1 MTALPRRRLI
11 TLAALAASMPRAV
24 RAASDAAAITDAASA
39 YLREAAD
46 DPRAR
51 LAWDDPRR
59 TDWHWFPS
67 RFRPNREGVP
77 IGEMS
82 APLRRAAHALLE
94 ASTTGPGAA
103 KAHAIISLQHEL
115 RRGDPGA
122 YFVSVYGTP
131 GEGHW
136 GWGIEGHHLSLNYA
150 VHGDRIAAGPIF
162 LGAHPTRVEA
172 GERARLRAMAAEE
185 DEARAALLALPA
197 ALRERAIVAEHTPRD
212 TRTRNAVTVEP
223 LPREGVAWSEL
234 PAESRERLTR
244 AIHEYLGMM
253 PPALAAAERTWLA
266 AADPASLTFQW
277 RGATVPDRFHYWAVQ
292 GHAFLI
298 EHDNSR
304 DGARHIHSVW
314 RGFASDFGAAL

>member
-1 MTALPRRRLI
+1 MTTLPRRQLI
-11 TLAALAASMPRAV
+11 ALATLAATMPRAV
-24 RAASDAAAITDAASA
+24 RAGSDAAALTDAASA
-39 YLREAAD
+39 YLRAVAD

-59 TDWHWFPS
+59 TDWHWFPP
-67 RFRPNREGVP
+67 RFRPDREGVP
-77 IGEMS
+77 LGDM
-82 APLRRAAHALLE
+82 APETRRAAEALLE

-103 KAHAIISLQHEL
+103 KARAIISLQHEL
-115 RRGDPGA
+115 RQDPGA

-131 GEGHW
+131 GEGRW

-150 VHGDRIAAGPIF
+150 VHGDHIAAGPIF
-162 LGAHPTRVEA
+162 LGAHPTRVES
-172 GERARLRAMAAEE
+172 GERAGLRAMAVEE

-197 ALRERAIVAEHTPRD
+197 DLRARAIVAERTPRD
-212 TRTRNAVTVEP
+212 TRTQNAVAVEP
-223 LPREGVAWSEL
+223 LPREGLAWSEL

-244 AIHEYLGMM
+244 AVHAYLGMM
-253 PPALAAAERTWLA
+253 PPTLAAAERARLA
-266 AADPASLTFQW
+266 SADPSSLTFQW
-277 RGATVPDRFHYWAVQ
+277 RGSTVPDRFHYWAVQ
-292 GHAFLI
+292 GNAFLI

>member
-1 MTALPRRRLI
+1 MTTLPRRRLI
-11 TLAALAASMPRAV
+11 TLAALAAAMPRAV
-24 RAASDAAAITDAASA
+24 RAGSDAAAMTDAASA
-39 YLREAAD
+39 YLRAAAD
-46 DPRAR
+46 EARAR
-51 LAWDDPRR
+51 LDWDDLRR
-59 TDWHWFPS
+59 TDWHWFPP
-67 RFRPNREGVP
+67 RFRPNREGVKL
-77 IGEMS
+77 GEMS
-82 APLRRAAHALLE
+82 APLRRAAEALLE
-94 ASTTGPGAA
+94 ASTTGPGAT
-103 KAHAIISLQHEL
+103 KARAIISLQHEL
-115 RRGDPGA
+115 RQDAGA

-131 GEGHW
+131 GEGRW

-172 GERARLRAMAAEE
+172 GERAGLRAMAMEE

-197 ALRERAIVAEHTPRD
+197 DLRERAIVAEHTPRD
-212 TRTRNAVTVEP
+212 TRTQNAIAVEP

-234 PAESRERLTR
+234 PSESRERLAR

-253 PPALAAAERTWLA
+253 PPSLAAAERAWLA
-266 AADPASLTFQW
+266 SADPASLTFQW

-292 GHAFLI
+292 GNAFLI

-304 DGARHIHSVW
+304 NGARHIHSVW